1 MERLVYILA
10 IFAYSYTTFA
20 HFFPGSVGQ
29 RLVQYA
35 RAVALVGIVAHL
47 TALVLTAFWSEHTS
61 GGFPGAL
68 SMIAVGVAIAYVIV
82 GTKRMQALGML
93 LAPLA
98 LVLLGT
104 ALVVPR
110 HEVSALETTIQ
121 ASPWLPIHMG
131 LVFSGIA
138 GFALSF
144 AVGILYLWV
153 RHRLKNKRFSGL
165 GNLPSLEKMDRIQY
179 RAMLFGFIFLTLGI
193 GAGGIWASVSPI
205 VAWTFD
211 PKVVFTLM
219 IWLWYG
225 IALQL
230 RLAGRRGHWT
240 ATFSVVGFLSLLFS
254 LVGVNFLLSGWHG
267 YGG

>member
-1 MERLVYILA
+1 MLSLGV
-10 IFAYSYTTFA
+10 
-20 HFFPGSVGQ
+20 
-29 RLVQYA
+29 
-35 RAVALVGIVAHL
+35 AVA
-47 TALVLTAFWSEHTS
+47 
-61 GGFPGAL
+61 
-68 SMIAVGVAIAYVIV
+68 YVWV

-110 HEVSALETTIQ
+110 REVAALKTAVES
-121 ASPWLPIHMG
+121 SPWLPIHMG
-131 LVFSGIA
+131 LVFAGIA

-144 AVGILYLWV
+144 GVGILYLWV

-165 GNLPSLEKMDRIQY
+165 GSLPSLESMDRIQY
-179 RAMLFGFIFLTLGI
+179 RSMLFGFVFLTLGM

-205 VAWTFD
+205 EAWTFD

-230 RLAGRRGHWT
+230 RLVAGRRGRWT
-240 ATFSVVGFLSLLFS
+240 AVFSVVGFISLLFS
-254 LVGVNFLLSGWHG
+254 LVGVNFLLSGWHS